1 MQPLFEFRAAL
12 GQRGTAVLGS
22 FEPCNTVPA
31 FYEGLRASGVTLD
44 LSLFMQD
51 THADA
56 GISAAR
62 TQSARSQPMRTQ
74 PTKGAAHEA

>member
-1 MQPLFEFRAAL
+1 
-12 GQRGTAVLGS
+12 
-22 FEPCNTVPA
+22 VPA
-31 FYEGLRASGVTLD
+31 FYEGLRAFGVTLD

-51 THADA
+51 AHGDA